1 MSAWLLGGGII
12 GVLYNER
19 GGGEPTSNII
29 RVLIFSAPSKESV
42 QNTQLLEPKRRV
54 KWGMKKLLGFL
65 SKSLLHYTRQATP
78 KKCVSTLIT
87 VHIERIP
94 PSVVNRRRRRN

>member
-1 MSAWLLGGGII
+1 MLGGGII

-54 KWGMKKLLGFL
+54 KWGMKKLLGFIFL
-65 SKSLLHYTRQATP
+65 IALYTP

-94 PSVVNRRRRRN
+94 PLRC